1 MVNVYINRG
10 GDMKKFRKKQLQA
23 KKRSWRTWC
32 ALLLAS
38 LAAAAGFFAMTP
50 GPTREAIAAV
60 LADPL
65 DLLALRS
72 PGQRSS
78 GALIQTKAARG
89 VPRIPANRIPK
100 ERVLSNVRWRPFID
114 LPTNFPSLDL
124 TVALPAESF
133 FNPLVPANGLN
144 FGPPLLITPLFGP
157 FFGGGSGSSGGVPVS
172 SVPEPSQWLMM
183 LVGFFSIGSALRAAR
198 RKGRPP
204 AQVR

>member
-1 MVNVYINRG
+1 
-10 GDMKKFRKKQLQA
+10 MKKFRKKQLHA
-23 KKRSWRTWC
+23 KQRPWRAWC
-32 ALLLAS
+32 AFLLAS

-65 DLLALRS
+65 ELLALRS

-78 GALIQTKAARG
+78 GTLVQTKAARG
-89 VPRIPANRIPK
+89 VRRIPANRIPT

-114 LPTNFPSLDL
+114 LQTNFPGLDV
-124 TVALPAESF
+124 TVALPTESF
-133 FNPLVPANGLN
+133 FNPSVPANGLN
-144 FGPPLLITPLFGP
+144 FGPPLLITPIFGP
-157 FFGGGSGSSGGVPVS
+157 FFGGGSGGSGGVPVS

>member
-10 GDMKKFRKKQLQA
+10 GDMKKFRKKQLQV
-23 KKRSWRTWC
+23 KKRSWRTWR

-50 GPTREAIAAV
+50 GPTREVIAAV
-60 LADPL
+60 LEDPL

-89 VPRIPANRIPK
+89 VPRILANRIPK

-114 LPTNFPSLDL
+114 LPTRFPSLDL
-124 TVALPAESF
+124 TVALPAESIF
-133 FNPLVPANGLN
+133 QPFSASKRLKLRPAVIDHA
-144 FGPPLLITPLFGP
+144 FIR
-157 FFGGGSGSSGGVPVS
+157 PVL
-172 SVPEPSQWLMM
+172 W
-183 LVGFFSIGSALRAAR
+183 RWKR
-198 RKGRPP
+198 
-204 AQVR
+204 